1 MKRSWLARHPVG
13 FMALYSIFY
22 LSVFHY
28 LEANVPLR
36 SILVHCRL
44 DDLIPFCKYAVI
56 PYFAWFVWIPFTLF
70 YLLWKAPRE
79 DFWRLCLPL
88 FSGMTLALA
97 CYAVLPT
104 ALDLRPYWVP
114 GSDIFAQTVRF
125 LYRTDTATNVC
136 PSIHVFNS
144 VTLLLAY
151 YLFIPATNDKEWQP
165 SWSRLPSVE
174 INGNEIVVKDVRSFI
189 YRTERDFDAR
199 YVTRRFDLDKLATLD
214 FAVSHWDGM
223 EFVAHTMLSFGFE
236 DGKHMALSVET
247 RLPEGVEQGSVPGL
261 YKQFN
266 VIYILADEEDLFA
279 LRTNYRKED
288 MYLYRINIGRE
299 NLKKAFLG
307 FAEKINSL
315 HERPRYYHTVTANCT
330 TELVDTFK
338 SYLGVRRWQWTPV
351 FNGMCDQNAYD
362 RGELLH
368 LPGESF
374 RELKKRSFLGHGG
387 NGEDWPAL
395 RRRWEEGWRT
405 FASAPVKE

>member
-1 MKRSWLARHPVG
+1 MGSIWPCPWKRA
-13 FMALYSIFY
+13 
-22 LSVFHY
+22 
-28 LEANVPLR
+28 
-36 SILVHCRL
+36 CR
-44 DDLIPFCKYAVI
+44 
-56 PYFAWFVWIPFTLF
+56 
-70 YLLWKAPRE
+70 R
-79 DFWRLCLPL
+79 
-88 FSGMTLALA
+88 G
-97 CYAVLPT
+97 
-104 ALDLRPYWVP
+104 
-114 GSDIFAQTVRF
+114 
-125 LYRTDTATNVC
+125 
-136 PSIHVFNS
+136 
-144 VTLLLAY
+144 
-151 YLFIPATNDKEWQP
+151 
-165 SWSRLPSVE
+165 WSREVL
-174 INGNEIVVKDVRSFI
+174 
-189 YRTERDFDAR
+189 
-199 YVTRRFDLDKLATLD
+199 
-214 FAVSHWDGM
+214 
-223 EFVAHTMLSFGFE
+223 
-236 DGKHMALSVET
+236 
-247 RLPEGVEQGSVPGL
+247 PGL

-299 NLKKAFLG
+299 NLTKAFLG

-405 FASAPVKE
+405 FASTPVKE

>member
-1 MKRSWLARHPVG
+1 MHLTFLRHAGLAAARILM
-13 FMALYSIFY
+13 MAAWFG
-22 LSVFHY
+22 LSVWAAGVVFY
-28 LEANVPLR
+28 NVWGGPVLVWLYVAAMACAFALR
-36 SILVHCRL
+36 GKRPV
-44 DDLIPFCKYAVI
+44 
-56 PYFAWFVWIPFTLF
+56 
-70 YLLWKAPRE
+70 LWCAS
-79 DFWRLCLPL
+79 W
-88 FSGMTLALA
+88 G
-97 CYAVLPT
+97 
-104 ALDLRPYWVP
+104 VP
-114 GSDIFAQTVRF
+114 A
-125 LYRTDTATNVC
+125 
-136 PSIHVFNS
+136 
-144 VTLLLAY
+144 LLLAY
-151 YLFIPATNDKEWQP
+151 YLCIPATNDKEWQP

-236 DGKHMALSVET
+236 DGKHLALSVET

-288 MYLYRINIGRE
+288 MYLYRINIDRE

-338 SYLGVRRWQWTPV
+338 NYLGVRRWQWTPV

-374 RELKKRSFLGHGG
+374 RELKKRSFMGHGG
-387 NGEDWPAL
+387 NGEGWPAL

-405 FASAPVKE
+405 LASAPVKE

>member
-1 MKRSWLARHPVG
+1 MHLTFLRRACPAAAR
-13 FMALYSIFY
+13 
-22 LSVFHY
+22 
-28 LEANVPLR
+28 
-36 SILVHCRL
+36 ILMT
-44 DDLIPFCKYAVI
+44 A
-56 PYFAWFVWIPFTLF
+56 AWFCFSVWAAGVVFTT
-70 YLLWKAPRE
+70 YGGSRAGVAVRGGH
-79 DFWRLCLPL
+79 
-88 FSGMTLALA
+88 GMR
-97 CYAVLPT
+97 
-104 ALDLRPYWVP
+104 LRPPRKRPVLWRASWGVP
-114 GSDIFAQTVRF
+114 A
-125 LYRTDTATNVC
+125 
-136 PSIHVFNS
+136 
-144 VTLLLAY
+144 LLLAY

-307 FAEKINSL
+307 FAEKS
-315 HERPRYYHTVTANCT
+315 TASMNARAIIIPSPPT
-330 TELVDTFK
+330 A
-338 SYLGVRRWQWTPV
+338 RRNW
-351 FNGMCDQNAYD
+351 
-362 RGELLH
+362 
-368 LPGESF
+368 
-374 RELKKRSFLGHGG
+374 
-387 NGEDWPAL
+387 
-395 RRRWEEGWRT
+395 
-405 FASAPVKE
+405 

>member
-1 MKRSWLARHPVG
+1 M
-13 FMALYSIFY
+13 
-22 LSVFHY
+22 
-28 LEANVPLR
+28 
-36 SILVHCRL
+36 
-44 DDLIPFCKYAVI
+44 
-56 PYFAWFVWIPFTLF
+56 
-70 YLLWKAPRE
+70 
-79 DFWRLCLPL
+79 
-88 FSGMTLALA
+88 
-97 CYAVLPT
+97 
-104 ALDLRPYWVP
+104 
-114 GSDIFAQTVRF
+114 
-125 LYRTDTATNVC
+125 
-136 PSIHVFNS
+136 
-144 VTLLLAY
+144 
-151 YLFIPATNDKEWQP
+151 
-165 SWSRLPSVE
+165 E

-236 DGKHMALSVET
+236 DGKHLALSVET

-288 MYLYRINIGRE
+288 MYLYRINIDRE

-338 SYLGVRRWQWTPV
+338 NYLGVRRWQWTPV

-395 RRRWEEGWRT
+395 RRR
-405 FASAPVKE
+405 

>member
-1 MKRSWLARHPVG
+1 MHLTFLRRACPAAAR
-13 FMALYSIFY
+13 
-22 LSVFHY
+22 
-28 LEANVPLR
+28 
-36 SILVHCRL
+36 ILMT
-44 DDLIPFCKYAVI
+44 A
-56 PYFAWFVWIPFTLF
+56 AWFCFSVWAAGVVF
-70 YLLWKAPRE
+70 YNVW
-79 DFWRLCLPL
+79 
-88 FSGMTLALA
+88 GG
-97 CYAVLPT
+97 AVLVWLYVAAMACAF
-104 ALDLRPYWVP
+104 ALRGKRPVLWRASWGVP
-114 GSDIFAQTVRF
+114 A
-125 LYRTDTATNVC
+125 
-136 PSIHVFNS
+136 
-144 VTLLLAY
+144 LLLAY

-236 DGKHMALSVET
+236 DGKHLA
-247 RLPEGVEQGSVPGL
+247 
-261 YKQFN
+261 N

-299 NLKKAFLG
+299 SLKKAFLG